1 MHASS
6 LRRGAAALGCMA
18 VGGLLLGF
26 PTAAA
31 QGAARGISLC
41 LNTAVPSLFP
51 FMVLAA
57 YISASGVGEQL
68 GKPLCRPVQWLGL
81 PAACAP
87 AVLLALLGGYPVG
100 AAGVSRLLHT
110 GQISP
115 AQARRAMVLCCL
127 PSPAFMVSAIGN
139 SLLASPRAGAALW
152 ACTLLGAVLPLLLRP
167 AKPQPAA
174 KTSEAPPQSGSFF
187 SAVEAAARSVLSLS
201 ALIVVFCTLQE
212 LLAATPLPEWL
223 AAELGTFL
231 PAGAAKSLLPALLE
245 VTTGMAV
252 CKENGAPLWLFAFAA
267 GWGGLCVQGQ
277 VFSFFKPGEL
287 PKAAFLRARL
297 VHGLLSAGLA
307 AGFFRFFPEW
317 QPAISVFATHTV
329 TQTEIFSSTAPAG
342 IALLALCGV
351 FCLTAGN
358 RHKTVCR
365 GSA

>member
-6 LRRGAAALGCMA
+6 LRRGTVALGCIA
-18 VGGLLLGF
+18 AGGLLLGF
-26 PTAAA
+26 PAAAA

-81 PAACAP
+81 PAACAS

-110 GQISP
+110 GQINQT
-115 AQARRAMVLCCL
+115 QARRAMALCCL
-127 PSPAFMVSAIGN
+127 PSPAFMISAIGN
-139 SLLASPRAGAALW
+139 GLLASPRAGAALW
-152 ACTLLGAVLPLLLRP
+152 ACTLLGAVLPLLLHP
-167 AKPQPAA
+167 IKPRAA
-174 KTSEAPPQSGSFF
+174 ETPEAPPPSGSFL
-187 SAVEAAARSVLSLS
+187 SAVETAAHSVLSLT
-201 ALIVVFCTLQE
+201 ALIVVFCTLQA
-212 LLAATPLPEWL
+212 LLDATPLPGWL
-223 AAELGTFL
+223 AAGLGAFL

-245 VTTGMAV
+245 VTTGLST
-252 CKENGAPLWLFAFAA
+252 CGENGAPLWLFAFAA

-287 PKAAFLRARL
+287 PKAAFFRARL
-297 VHGLLSAGLA
+297 VHGLVSAGLA

-329 TQTEIFSSTAPAG
+329 TQTEVFSDAAPAS